1 MSVRADRIVLC
12 RCGHDRLAHEHYRKG
27 SECALCECPRW
38 SPPGVLRRAA
48 PGLMDRLFRRQK
60 P

>member
-1 MSVRADRIVLC
+1 MSVRADRTVLC
-12 RCGHDRLAHEHYRKG
+12 RCGHNRLAHEHYRKG

-38 SPPGVLRRAA
+38 SAPGVLRRAA
-48 PGLMDRLFRRQK
+48 PGLRDRLFRRQK